1 MSFSEQIK
9 PLWDKTELTLQQVAE
24 RCNISESSASRYIN
38 GKISPPADIAEKMLL
53 VLGGEPMAVKGESA
67 NMTVAIQQIREIYEK
82 ELETIRALHD
92 NQIESLNR
100 DKLWM
105 FRAIIVL
112 FGVVVYLFVD
122 GMHGG
127 WGIFQYP
134 V

>member
-38 GKISPPADIAEKMLL
+38 GKINPPADIAEKMLL

>member
-38 GKISPPADIAEKMLL
+38 GKINPPADIAEKMLL
-53 VLGGEPMAVKGESA
+53 VLGGEPMASKGESA

>member
-38 GKISPPADIAEKMLL
+38 GKINPPADIAEKMLL
-53 VLGGEPMAVKGESA
+53 VLGGEPMAIKGESA